1 MCYILQAVKHYSK
14 HSPFFS
20 HKMKQIKILAI
31 PGSIRSSSANI
42 QLLHHLAKLA
52 PASLDFDIYNGL
64 GSIPPFDDSTAPP
77 AIEEWRGAIRNAD
90 GILICTPE
98 YAFGVSGVLKN
109 ALDWT
114 VSSGDLDGKPVA
126 LITAATGGE
135 KAHAA
140 LLPTLNVLSGNN
152 VVASASFVIS
162 FIRAKMDSTGQ
173 ITDPTLSE
181 KLKTAL
187 DNLLAVIA
195 YRD

>member
-1 MCYILQAVKHYSK
+1 
-14 HSPFFS
+14 
-20 HKMKQIKILAI
+20 MKQIKILAI
-31 PGSIRSSSANI
+31 PGSLRSSSANI
-42 QLLHHLAKLA
+42 QLLHNLAKLA
-52 PASLDFDIYNGL
+52 PASIVFDIYNGL
-64 GSIPPFDDSTAPP
+64 GSIPPFDDSTASP
-77 AIEEWRGAIRNAD
+77 AIEEWRRAIRDAD

-140 LLPTLNVLSGNN
+140 LLPTLDVLSGNN

-162 FIRAKMDSTGQ
+162 FIRAKMDSAGQ

-187 DNLLAVIA
+187 DNLLAAIA
-195 YRD
+195 HKD